1 MMLNRSIIFLFA
13 LFMFVPVLAQE
24 ALTLQKAIEAGLK
37 NSFDIQIAKNYQ
49 EIAENNASLGN
60 AGMLPEVAGTAATNN
75 SVMNTQQEFATGQS
89 VDRAGAKSGNMGAGV
104 ELNWTIFDGFRMFT
118 TYNRLQELESRGEL
132 VYRLQV
138 QQVVADITR
147 QYYDVVRLQEEVK
160 VLEEAVKLSDERIR
174 IARDKLELG
183 LGSEY
188 DLNQSQLDQNR
199 DRSLLLQFSNL
210 LNTSR
215 IQLNQLMGLEPVTP
229 VLVTD
234 TIITTRPVN
243 YDEAKKSFLAK
254 NYQLQIAE
262 ADSRIA
268 LLELRETR
276 SQRMPRLSLNSGY
289 NFNNSSSE
297 AGFIRSN
304 QSIGFNYGLSLIV
317 PIFNGFNVNRQ
328 VKNASLVV
336 ENARLET
343 QRLTLQLN
351 AAFETNFRSYESA
364 RELAALEEG
373 NLAIAAKNMDIANEK
388 LRLGTISQLEWRDV
402 QVKYVDAKSSYIEAM
417 YNVKAA
423 ETSLLLLADML
434 QVQ

>member
-1 MMLNRSIIFLFA
+1 MLKRSIIFLFA
-13 LFMFVPVLAQE
+13 SFLFTPVFAQE
-24 ALTLQKAIEAGLK
+24 GLTLQKAIEAGLR

-49 EIAENNASLGN
+49 EIADNNASLGN
-60 AGMLPEVAGTAATNN
+60 AGMLPSVAGTATTNN

-104 ELNWTIFDGFRMFT
+104 ELNWTVFDGFRMFT

-199 DRSLLLQFSNL
+199 DRSLLLQFTNL

-215 IQLNQLMGLEPVTP
+215 IQLNQLMGLAPVTP
-229 VLVTD
+229 VIVTD
-234 TIITTRPVN
+234 TVITTRPVN
-243 YDEAKKSFLAK
+243 YDEIRKSFLAK

-262 ADSRIA
+262 TDSRIA
-268 LLELRETR
+268 MLELRETR

-289 NFNNSSSE
+289 NFNKSSSE
-297 AGFIRSN
+297 AGLIRSN
-304 QSIGFNYGLSLIV
+304 QSLGFNYGLSLIV
-317 PIFNGFNVNRQ
+317 PIFNVNRQ
-328 VKNASLVV
+328 IKNASIVV
-336 ENARLET
+336 ENARLES

-373 NLAIAAKNMDIANEK
+373 NLTIAAKNMDIANEK

-417 YNVKAA
+417 YNVKAT
-423 ETSLLLLADML
+423 ETSLLLFADML